1 MQTHHHKHV
10 HSLGV
15 MSCNGIARERAHAH
29 LGVDAGV
36 QLLRVGDKPRA
47 HVRLPRLLDAPLQSL
62 EVSVVAV
69 IPDTHVL
76 VGVGVGAVVR
86 VGMGVSVRV
95 CIGVGVGVGVGMG
108 AVMR

>member
-1 MQTHHHKHV
+1 M

-15 MSCNGIARERAHAH
+15 MSCNGIARDLACAH

-36 QLLRVGDKPRA
+36 QLLRVGDKPWVN
-47 HVRLPRLLDAPLQSL
+47 VRLPCLLDAPLQSL

-76 VGVGVGAVVR
+76 VGVGVRVR
-86 VGMGVSVRV
+86 VGMYV
-95 CIGVGVGVGVGMG
+95 C
-108 AVMR
+108 VMAWVWACSWWQ

>member
-1 MQTHHHKHV
+1 MQTHHHKQV

-15 MSCNGIARERAHAH
+15 MSCNGIARERVHVH

-36 QLLRVGDKPRA
+36 QLLRGGDKLRV
-47 HVRLPRLLDAPLQSL
+47 HVRLPGLLDAPLQSL

-76 VGVGVGAVVR
+76 VGVRVR
-86 VGMGVSVRV
+86 VGIGVSVRV
-95 CIGVGVGVGVGMG
+95 CNGVDVGVGVFMV